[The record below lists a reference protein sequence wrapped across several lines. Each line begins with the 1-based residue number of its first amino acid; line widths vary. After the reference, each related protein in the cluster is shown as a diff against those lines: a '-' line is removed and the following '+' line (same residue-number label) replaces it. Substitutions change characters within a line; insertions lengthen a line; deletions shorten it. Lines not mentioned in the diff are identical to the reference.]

1 MSDMLKVVRE
11 IESDID
17 CYVLSADGDQLTLVM
32 VGDNAKFV
40 RRRDQVRDLDKDDMP
55 RRAFLK

>member
-11 IESDID
+11 IESGID

-32 VGDNAKFV
+32 VGDNVKFV
-40 RRRDQVRDLDKDDMP
+40 RRRDQVRDLDKDVP